1 MNKDKASKEWL
12 ELNKIQKRIRIK
24 RVGERNPELIDSYG
38 VILQELEK
46 AKFIFKQY
54 IDP

>member
-1 MNKDKASKEWL
+1 MNKDQASKEWL

-24 RVGERNPELIDSYG
+24 RVGETNPELIDSYG
-38 VILQELEK
+38 IILQELEK